1 MYIAIQPDLLIGF
14 SELIRRFYTYYEKEI
29 NALEIKET
37 HAKIAHLIS
46 DHEGIT
52 QQEIANVSMMKR
64 STTSEII
71 TEMVKAGLVERR
83 GDAND
88 KRIARI
94 YLTEKGAQTAAAI
107 KVYFDEYC
115 ARCYK
120 NFSEEEIELF
130 QQLMAKFN
138 YKN

>member
-1 MYIAIQPDLLIGF
+1 MYTTIQPDLLIGF
-14 SELIRRFYTYYEKEI
+14 SDVVRRFYTYYEKEI
-29 NALEIKET
+29 DALKIKET
-37 HAKIAHLIS
+37 HAKIIHLIA

-83 GDAND
+83 GDASD
-88 KRIARI
+88 KRVARI
-94 YLTEKGAQTAAAI
+94 YLSAKGIEINSCCTSI
-107 KVYFDEYC
+107 HHSEIS
-115 ARCYK
+115 RCYK
-120 NFSEEEIELF
+120 NFSEEEIEVF
-130 QQLMAKFN
+130 QKLITKFN